1 MSELYHENWLSGEGI
16 AQRLDENHSL
26 GYTTDMHD
34 TTKGKTI
41 TTLATLGKHLQ
52 LTDEERAFDT
62 LTGFL
67 PLAIPSYFLSLMD
80 KDDPNDPLR
89 IQVVP
94 TIHEGEYLKA
104 EHIVPLSEVD
114 HSVTR
119 RLIHRYP
126 SRVAFLTTD
135 ICAMYCRHCFRRRFT
150 GTFQGPATREEIQQ
164 AASYLHQHREV
175 KEILLTGGDMMTL
188 SDSKIEELIAIFREA
203 REDLVIRLCTR
214 MPAAEPSRI
223 TAELVGIFK
232 KFTSAPFYLMTQ
244 FNHPRELTRQ
254 AVEAVGM
261 FVDAGIPAMN
271 QSVLLK
277 GVNDDAPTLEELCNK
292 LIFSRIKPY
301 YLFQGDLVEGT
312 SHFRVPLEKGLALEK
327 ELRKRVSG
335 LAMPLYAV
343 DLPQGGGKVP
353 LTDGYLQESNGC
365 DVWNFTTVEGKK
377 RSYPKE

>member
-1 MSELYHENWLSGEGI
+1 MSELYHEKWFSGEGF
-16 AQRLDENHSL
+16 AKRLDEKHSL
-26 GYTTDMHD
+26 GYTTDMHEETKAQTF
-34 TTKGKTI
+34 TTI
-41 TTLATLGKHLQ
+41 AHLEKHLQ
-52 LTDEERAFDT
+52 LTDEERAFGN
-62 LTGFL
+62 LEGVL
-67 PLAIPSYFLSLMD
+67 PIAIPAYFLSLID
-80 KDDPNDPLR
+80 KDDPHDPLR

-94 TIHEGEYLKA
+94 TIHEGEHLEG
-104 EHIVPLSEVD
+104 EHIDPLAEID
-114 HSVTR
+114 HSVTE

-126 SRVAFLTTD
+126 SRVAFLVTD

-150 GTFQGPATREEIQQ
+150 GTFQGPATRAEIEE
-164 AASYLHQHREV
+164 AASYLSKHREV

-188 SDSKIEELIAIFREA
+188 SDSKIEELLSIFREA
-203 REDLVIRLCTR
+203 RQDLVIRLCTR
-214 MPAAEPSRI
+214 MPAAYPQRI
-223 TAELVGIFK
+223 TPALVAIIK
-232 KFTSAPFYLMTQ
+232 KFDTAPFFLMTQ
-244 FNHPRELTRQ
+244 FNHPRELTK
-254 AVEAVGM
+254 EAVAAVGL

-327 ELRKRVSG
+327 ELRRRLSG

-353 LTDGYLQESNGC
+353 LTEGYLQESSGC
-365 DVWNFTTVEGKK
+365 AVWNFTTVEGKK

>member
-1 MSELYHENWLSGEGI
+1 MQDN
-16 AQRLDENHSL
+16 
-26 GYTTDMHD
+26 
-34 TTKGKTI
+34 TKGQTI
-41 TTLATLGKHLQ
+41 RTLANLEKHLQ
-52 LTDEERAFDT
+52 LTDEERSFCE
-62 LTGFL
+62 LEGVL
-67 PLAIPSYFLSLMD
+67 PIAIPPYFLSLID

-94 TIHEGEYLKA
+94 TIREGRHSKEEHSDPLA
-104 EHIVPLSEVD
+104 ELD
-114 HSVTR
+114 YSVTG

-126 SRVAFLTTD
+126 SRVAFLVTD

-150 GTFQGPATREEIQQ
+150 GTFQGPASKSEIEE
-164 AASYLHQHREV
+164 AAAYLHNHREV

-188 SDSKIEELIAIFREA
+188 SDAKIKELITIFREA

-214 MPAAEPSRI
+214 MPAANPSRI
-223 TAELVGIFK
+223 TQELVAMIKQFN
-232 KFTSAPFYLMTQ
+232 SAPFFLMTQ
-244 FNHPRELTRQ
+244 FNHPRELTKE
-254 AVEAVGM
+254 AIAAVGM

-277 GVNDDAPTLEELCNK
+277 GVNDDADTLEELCNK
-292 LIFSRIKPY
+292 LIYARIKPY

-327 ELRKRVSG
+327 ELRKRLSG

-353 LTDGYLQESNGC
+353 LTEGYLQESSGC
-365 DVWNFTTVEGKK
+365 DAWKFTTVEGKK

>member
-1 MSELYHENWLSGEGI
+1 M
-16 AQRLDENHSL
+16 QK
-26 GYTTDMHD
+26 D
-34 TTKGKTI
+34 THGQTI
-41 TTLATLGKHLQ
+41 TTLEQLEKHLC
-52 LTDEERAFDT
+52 LTEAERSFGS
-62 LTGFL
+62 LQGVL
-67 PLAIPSYFLSLMD
+67 PIAIPSYFLALID

-94 TIHEGEYLKA
+94 TIHEGEHFSGEDIDPLA
-104 EHIVPLSEVD
+104 EAE
-114 HSVTR
+114 HSVTE

-126 SRVAFLTTD
+126 SRVAFLVTD

-150 GTFQGPATREEIQQ
+150 GTFQGPASLLQIEA
-164 AASYLHQHREV
+164 AASYLQQHREV

-188 SDSKIEELIAIFREA
+188 SDQKIEELITIFRQA

-214 MPAAEPSRI
+214 MPAAYPARI
-223 TAELVGIFK
+223 TPALISIFK
-232 KFTSAPFYLMTQ
+232 KFNTAPFYLMTQ
-244 FNHPRELTRQ
+244 FNHPRELTE
-254 AVEAVGM
+254 EAVSAVAL

-277 GVNDDAPTLEELCNK
+277 GVNDDEETLEELCNK

-312 SHFRVPLEKGLALEK
+312 SHFRVPLERGLALEK
-327 ELRKRVSG
+327 GLRRRLSG

-353 LTDGYLQESNGC
+353 LTEGYLQQSNGC
-365 DVWNFTTVEGKK
+365 SVWNFTTGEGKK
-377 RSYPKE
+377 RSYPKQ

>member
-1 MSELYHENWLSGEGI
+1 MDELYHGNWFSGEGF
-16 AQRLDENHSL
+16 AKRLDEKRSL
-26 GYTTDMHD
+26 GYTTGMHD
-34 TTKGKTI
+34 DTKAKTY
-41 TTLATLGKHLQ
+41 TTLAQLEKHL
-52 LTDEERAFDT
+52 LLSDDEKAFAN
-62 LTGFL
+62 LEGML
-67 PLAIPSYFLSLMD
+67 PIAIPSYFLSLMD
-80 KDDPNDPLR
+80 KDDPSDPLR

-94 TIHEGEYLKA
+94 TIHEGDHLKD
-104 EHIVPLSEVD
+104 EHMDPLSEVD
-114 HSVTR
+114 HSVTG

-126 SRVAFLTTD
+126 SRVAFLVTD

-150 GTFQGPATREEIQQ
+150 GTFQGPATRPEIQQ
-164 AASYLHQHREV
+164 AASYLEHHREV

-188 SDSKIEELIAIFREA
+188 SDSEIEELITIFREA
-203 REDLVIRLCTR
+203 RQDIVIRLCTR
-214 MPAAEPSRI
+214 MPAAKPSRI
-223 TAELVGIFK
+223 TADLVAIFK
-232 KFTSAPFYLMTQ
+232 KFTTAPFFLMTQ
-244 FNHPRELTRQ
+244 FNHPRELTQ
-254 AVEAVGM
+254 EAVAAVGM

-277 GVNDDAPTLEELCNK
+277 GVNDDADTLEELCNK

-327 ELRKRVSG
+327 ELRRRLSG

-353 LTDGYLQESNGC
+353 LTEGYLQESSGC
-365 DVWNFTTVEGKK
+365 EVWNFTTVEGKK

>member
-1 MSELYHENWLSGEGI
+1 MKIGSQGEGF
-16 AQRLDENHSL
+16 AKRLDEKRSL

-34 TTKGKTI
+34 NTKGQTI
-41 TTLATLGKHLQ
+41 TTIAQLEKHLL
-52 LTDEERAFDT
+52 LTDEERAFEN
-62 LTGFL
+62 LTGVL
-67 PLAIPSYFLSLMD
+67 PLAIPSYFLSLID
-80 KDDPNDPLR
+80 KDDPRDPLR

-94 TIHEGEYLKA
+94 TIHEGEHLME
-104 EHIVPLSEVD
+104 EHIDPLAEVD
-114 HSVTR
+114 HTVTK

-126 SRVAFLTTD
+126 SRVAFLVTD

-150 GTFQGPATREEIQQ
+150 GTFQGPATRAEIRE
-164 AASYLHQHREV
+164 AASYLEQHKEV

-188 SDSKIEELIAIFREA
+188 PDSKIEELIAIFREA

-214 MPAAEPSRI
+214 MPAAFPTRI
-223 TAELVGIFK
+223 TPKLVAIIQ
-232 KFTSAPFYLMTQ
+232 KFDTAPFYLMTQ
-244 FNHPRELTRQ
+244 FNHPRELTKE
-254 AVEAVGM
+254 AVAAVGM

-277 GVNDDAPTLEELCNK
+277 GVNDTVSTLEELCNK

-327 ELRKRVSG
+327 ELRRRLSG

-353 LTDGYLQESNGC
+353 LTEGYLQESSGC
-365 DVWNFTTVEGKK
+365 AVWNFTTVEGEK

>member
-1 MSELYHENWLSGEGI
+1 MSELYHENWFSGEGF
-16 AQRLDENHSL
+16 AERLDETFVL

-34 TTKGKTI
+34 NTKSQTI
-41 TTLATLGKHLQ
+41 TTIAGLEKHLE
-52 LTDEERAFDT
+52 LTEEERSFAC
-62 LTGFL
+62 LAGVL
-67 PLAIPSYFLSLMD
+67 PIAIPSYFLDLID
-80 KDDPNDPLR
+80 KTDPHDPLR

-94 TIHEGEYLKA
+94 TIHEGERLQQ
-104 EHIVPLSEVD
+104 EHIDPLAEAD
-114 HSVTR
+114 HSVTN

-126 SRVAFLTTD
+126 SRVAFLVTD

-150 GTFQGPATREEIQQ
+150 GTFQGPATRSEIQQ
-164 AASYLHQHREV
+164 AASYLVQHREV

-188 SDSKIEELIAIFREA
+188 SDSKVEELIAIFREA
-203 REDLVIRLCTR
+203 RQDLVIRLCTR

-223 TAELVGIFK
+223 TAALVAIFK
-232 KFTSAPFYLMTQ
+232 KFDSAPFYLMTQ
-244 FNHPRELTRQ
+244 FNHPRELTKE
-254 AVEAVGM
+254 AVAAVGM

-271 QSVLLK
+271 QSVLLR
-277 GVNDDAPTLEELCNK
+277 GVNDDAVTLEQLCNK

-312 SHFRVPLEKGLALEK
+312 SHFRVPIEKGLALEK
-327 ELRKRVSG
+327 ELRKRLSG

-353 LTDGYLQESNGC
+353 LTEGYLQESSGC
-365 DVWNFTTVEGKK
+365 NVWNFTTVEGKK

>member
-1 MSELYHENWLSGEGI
+1 MEIGSRVKGFPK
-16 AQRLDENHSL
+16 RLDEKFGL
-26 GYTTDMHD
+26 GYTKGMHD
-34 TTKGKTI
+34 TTKAQTY
-41 TTLATLGKHLQ
+41 TTLAQLEKHLQ
-52 LTDEERAFDT
+52 LTDEELAFGN
-62 LTGFL
+62 LEGML
-67 PLAIPSYFLSLMD
+67 PIAIPSYFLSLMD
-80 KDDPNDPLR
+80 KDDPSDPLR

-94 TIHEGEYLKA
+94 TIHEGERLQD
-104 EHIVPLSEVD
+104 EHIDPLAEVD
-114 HSVTR
+114 HSVTS
-119 RLIHRYP
+119 RLIHRYS
-126 SRVAFLTTD
+126 SRVAFLVTD

-150 GTFQGPATREEIQQ
+150 GTFQGPATPSEIQE
-164 AASYLHQHREV
+164 AASYLGQHGEV

-203 REDLVIRLCTR
+203 RQDLVIRLCTR
-214 MPAAEPSRI
+214 MPAANPERI
-223 TAELVGIFK
+223 TADLIAIFK
-232 KFTSAPFYLMTQ
+232 KFKSAPFFLMTQ
-244 FNHPRELTRQ
+244 FNHPRELTQ
-254 AVEAVGM
+254 EAVAAVGM

-277 GVNDDAPTLEELCNK
+277 GVNDDASTLEQLCNK

-327 ELRKRVSG
+327 ELRRRLSG

-353 LTDGYLQESNGC
+353 LTEGYLQESGGC
-365 DVWNFTTVEGKK
+365 EVWNFTTVDGKK